1 MMGGTINVN
10 DQSPDLMEMLTVGI
24 VHAEP
29 GEDKITFANDVA
41 SWVLTRTVAAGKHN
55 SSDTQ
60 AKSKL

>member
-1 MMGGTINVN
+1 
-10 DQSPDLMEMLTVGI
+10 MEILTVGI
-24 VHAEP
+24 VHVEP

-55 SSDTQ
+55 SSDPQ